1 MLITGLIVFSSLIF
15 LLFLRAIQG
24 YVFGFN
30 DILRCF
36 QLKLISAG
44 FMRGGNMAKVSI
56 IIPVYNVEKY
66 LERCLKSVASQT
78 FKDIEIICV
87 NDGSTDKSP
96 SILEKFAQQD
106 SRIQIISQEN
116 QGLSMARNNGL
127 EKAKGEWTM
136 FVDSDD
142 ALHPQA
148 VEICL
153 HFADQNLADL
163 VCFQYEKSSGGPYQ
177 IKEFKRGIVQSKFS
191 NNPLEFAFQKG
202 DFRIS
207 LAAWNKFYKTSTIR
221 NIPFIKGIYYEDGP
235 HTYALLAKHVRTVV
249 IDAKLYFYTQNMSS
263 ISNKKSS
270 IKQLQDY
277 KTLMFYINDVYLKS
291 SYEKDIDL
299 IRKNLFPKY
308 LRNQYRC
315 CQNAEYEI
323 KDKMFRFF
331 AEVLRDYKANKMI
344 SFLGC
349 GPLYW
354 LRYFCIMKK
363 Y

>member
-1 MLITGLIVFSSLIF
+1 MP
-15 LLFLRAIQG
+15 
-24 YVFGFN
+24 
-30 DILRCF
+30 
-36 QLKLISAG
+36 
-44 FMRGGNMAKVSI
+44 KVSVVL
-56 IIPVYNVEKY
+56 PVYNVEKY
-66 LERCLKSVASQT
+66 LERCLKSLVSQT

-87 NDGSTDKSP
+87 NDGSTDRSS
-96 SILEKFAQQD
+96 SILQEFAAKD
-106 SRIQIISQEN
+106 NRIQIINQEN

-136 FVDSDD
+136 FIDSDD

-153 HFADQNLADL
+153 HFAGQNLADL

-177 IKEFKRGIVQSKFS
+177 IKEFKRSVIQSKFS

-207 LAAWNKFYKTSTIR
+207 FAVWNKFYKTSTIR

-235 HTYALLAKHVRTVV
+235 YTFALLARHLRTVV
-249 IDAKLYFYTQNMSS
+249 LDAKLYFYTKNMSS
-263 ISNKKSS
+263 ISNKKPS

-277 KTLMFYINDVYLKS
+277 KTVMFYINDVYLRS
-291 SYEKDIDL
+291 SWSEDIHL
-299 IRKNLFPKY
+299 IRRNLFPKY
-308 LRNQYRC
+308 LRHQYMC
-315 CQNAEYEI
+315 CKNAEYEI
-323 KDKMFRFF
+323 QDKMYRFF

-354 LRYFCIMKK
+354 IRYLWIMKK